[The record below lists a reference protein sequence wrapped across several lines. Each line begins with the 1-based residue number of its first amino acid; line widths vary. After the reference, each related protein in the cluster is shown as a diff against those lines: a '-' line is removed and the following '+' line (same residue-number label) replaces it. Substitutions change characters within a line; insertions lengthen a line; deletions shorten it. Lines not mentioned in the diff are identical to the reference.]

1 MLFMVIERFRD
12 NDMVPVYQRLRDV
25 GRSLPD
31 GLDYVDS
38 WVEANFG
45 RCFQLM
51 RCDDARL
58 IQQWIL
64 QWRGLGAT
72 FEVVPVVTGK
82 ETTAVVA
89 PFLEQTAGKQEDE
102 TRRLCNLDTAP
113 AYMFDTNV
121 FNHVLHGNIPLP
133 ALAGKRILSTGVQR
147 DELNK
152 TKDPLKRDKLLEIFN
167 QIVPEIMHASSFLF
181 GVEGAGFDQAYLNDG
196 SGNFDKMLGRLGEL
210 DAKNKRRRNRDKEEL
225 KLNQLRDISIAET
238 AIKTS
243 AILVSDDLNLQQV
256 VSESGGRAIGHL
268 EFLSSTSRA
277 AGWGAACDPF
287 DETPAP
293 RLRRP
298 RRPGLSA
305 QRSGRRPAKA

>member
-1 MLFMVIERFRD
+1 M
-12 NDMVPVYQRLRDV
+12 
-25 GRSLPD
+25 
-31 GLDYVDS
+31 
-38 WVEANFG
+38 
-45 RCFQLM
+45 
-51 RCDDARL
+51 
-58 IQQWIL
+58 
-64 QWRGLGAT
+64 
-72 FEVVPVVTGK
+72 FE
-82 ETTAVVA
+82 
-89 PFLEQTAGKQEDE
+89 
-102 TRRLCNLDTAP
+102 
-113 AYMFDTNV
+113 TNA

-133 ALAGKRILSTGVQR
+133 ALAGKRILSTRVQR

-152 TKDPLKRDKLLEIFN
+152 TKEPPGRREELLEIFDK
-167 QIVPEIMHASSFLF
+167 IAPEIMHASSFLL
-181 GVEGAGFDQAYLNDG
+181 GVEGAGFDQACWNDG

-287 DETPAP
+287 DETHKP
-293 RLRRP
+293 
-298 RRPGLSA
+298 
-305 QRSGRRPAKA
+305 

>member
-1 MLFMVIERFRD
+1 LKAPAMLFMVIERFRD

-82 ETTAVVA
+82 DTTAVVA

-102 TRRLCNLDTAP
+102 TRRLSNLDPAP

-152 TKDPLKRDKLLEIFN
+152 TKEPPGRREELLEIFDK
-167 QIVPEIMHASSFLF
+167 IAPEIMHASSFLF
-181 GVEGAGFDQAYLNDG
+181 GVEGAGFDQACWNDG
-196 SGNFDKMLGRLGEL
+196 SGNFDKMLNRLCEL
-210 DAKNKRRRNRDKEEL
+210 DDTNKRKRKLDKEKL
-225 KLNQLRDISIAET
+225 KLNQLRDVSIAET
-238 AIKTS
+238 AIKNG
-243 AILVSDDLNLQQV
+243 AILVSDDVNLQIV
-256 VSESGGRAIGHL
+256 VSESGGRVVGHL
-268 EFLSSTSRA
+268 EFLSSTSPA
-277 AGWGAACDPF
+277 AG
-287 DETPAP
+287 
-293 RLRRP
+293 
-298 RRPGLSA
+298 
-305 QRSGRRPAKA
+305 